1 MNNKDKVIVI
11 DIDGTICK
19 EKSKTQ
25 SYSDLEPRFE
35 VINKILEFRN
45 MDYYIIL
52 FTSRNMNTYNNN
64 LGLINANTA
73 DTLFEWL
80 KKYEIPYD
88 EIYFGKPWADVYI
101 DDNAVR
107 FTTWNEI
114 KDTGE
119 ELPIHNE
126 ESLKK

>member
-1 MNNKDKVIVI
+1 MRICIDLDGVIAGFKKEGETYFDVAPIEGAIEKLNKLREN
-11 DIDGTICK
+11 GH
-19 EKSKTQ
+19 
-25 SYSDLEPRFE
+25 
-35 VINKILEFRN
+35 
-45 MDYYIIL
+45 YIII
-52 FTSRNMNTYNNN
+52 FTARHMKTCN
-64 LGLINANTA
+64 GDIGKVTA
-73 DTLFEWL
+73 KVGKTTLDWL
-80 KKYEIPYD
+80 AKHEVPFD